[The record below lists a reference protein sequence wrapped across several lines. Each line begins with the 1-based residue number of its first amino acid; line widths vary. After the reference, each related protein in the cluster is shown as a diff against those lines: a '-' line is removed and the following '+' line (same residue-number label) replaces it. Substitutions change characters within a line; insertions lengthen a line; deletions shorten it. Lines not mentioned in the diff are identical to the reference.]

1 MIRATTLAALVFAAI
16 AASLALLQ
24 SPNDSDLFWHLS
36 TGEWILDHRQV
47 LDRDIWSFTR
57 DGNAYSV
64 GTWLGDVIMALA
76 YRAAGWVGIDV
87 LRATLVGIAAFFTA
101 RITLR
106 VQPHVGWAAI
116 PVLGTIL
123 VSRMVWGDRPQL
135 FTLALFPIVLDIL
148 LVARLGPRG
157 FVGTNE
163 AFAGTRPSSGGTP
176 RPSARLLFVLPIVI
190 GLWANLHNA
199 FVIGLIAIL
208 IFAIDAFLERDRA
221 WRRFAIVLALCVLAS
236 QLNPAGG
243 GAIKRAA
250 AYGALLPG
258 WIVEDRPLDVLTGAG
273 LVFALLLL
281 AAIAAAMIRGREGIA
296 MRLGAPLLWPG
307 LVAPFAVAA
316 LAIQRETPYACMV
329 LAPFVAAMVP
339 DALRRP
345 RVVAPSVPRLAAAG
359 LALMLAAL
367 LVIEALVAAP
377 REPDLSAYPAGAL
390 TALRAASG
398 NLLNEYDWGGYLI
411 RYAPEH
417 RTFIDGRGEA
427 LFLPDVLDDFQRV
440 VALAPSYREILR
452 RWDIAVALLRPDRPL
467 AGALREDGWRVLASD
482 TRWVL
487 LSRP

>member
-1 MIRATTLAALVFAAI
+1 MRGAPLIRATALAALFFAT
-16 AASLALLQ
+16 LAGALAMLQ
-24 SPNDSDLFWHLS
+24 SPSDSDLFWHLS
-36 TGEWILDHRQV
+36 TGEWTLDHGQV
-47 LDRDIWSFTR
+47 LDHDIWSFTR
-57 DGNAYSV
+57 DGTQYSV
-64 GTWLGDVIMALA
+64 GSWLGDVILALA

-87 LRATLVGIAAFFTA
+87 LRALLVGVAAFFIA

-116 PVLGTIL
+116 PILGTIL

-135 FTLALFPIVLDIL
+135 FTLALFPVVLDIL
-148 LVARLGPRG
+148 LAARLRDVRRASAGLFSSSLGP
-157 FVGTNE
+157 
-163 AFAGTRPSSGGTP
+163 
-176 RPSARLLFVLPIVI
+176 LLILPILI

-199 FVIGLIAIL
+199 FVIGLIAI
-208 IFAIDAFLERDRA
+208 AIVAFDAFLERDVA
-221 WRRFAIVLALCVLAS
+221 WRRFALITLLCVVAS

-273 LVFALLLL
+273 LVFALLLI
-281 AAIAAAMIRGREGIA
+281 AAIAAATLRGREGIA
-296 MRLGAPLLWPG
+296 ARLGAPLLWPG
-307 LVAPFAVAA
+307 LIVPFAVAA
-316 LAIQRETPYACMV
+316 LAIQRETPYACMA

-339 DALRRP
+339 DALGRP
-345 RVVAPSVPRLAAAG
+345 RIVAPDVSRVAGMAAAVIV
-359 LALMLAAL
+359 AAL
-367 LVIEALVAAP
+367 LLIESVTAAP
-377 REPDLSAYPAGAL
+377 REPDLSAYPAAAL
-390 TALRAASG
+390 PALRQVSG

-440 VALAPSYREILR
+440 VALAPGYRDVLK
-452 RWDIAVALLRPDRPL
+452 RWDIAVALLRPERPL
-467 AGALREDGWRVLASD
+467 AGALREDGWRVIASD

>member
-1 MIRATTLAALVFAAI
+1 VIRATTLAALFFGALAA
-16 AASLALLQ
+16 ALALLQ
-24 SPNDSDLFWHLS
+24 APSDSDLFWHLS
-36 TGEWILDHRQV
+36 SGEWTLDHGQV

-57 DGNAYSV
+57 DGTQYSI
-64 GTWLGDVIMALA
+64 GAWLGDVIIALA
-76 YRAAGWVGIDV
+76 YRAAGWVGIDM
-87 LRATLVGIAAFFTA
+87 LRAVLVGIAAFFTA

-116 PVLGTIL
+116 PILGTIL

-135 FTLALFPIVLDIL
+135 FTLALFPVVLDAL
-148 LVARLGPRG
+148 LAARLEPRLDPPDRG
-157 FVGTNE
+157 WLRSSVG
-163 AFAGTRPSSGGTP
+163 
-176 RPSARLLFVLPIVI
+176 RLALLPPLFIV
-190 GLWANLHNA
+190 WCNLHNA
-199 FVIGLIAIL
+199 FVIGLVAVAIVA
-208 IFAIDAFLERDRA
+208 FDAFIERDRA
-221 WRRFAIVLALCVLAS
+221 WRRFAFIAVLCVVAT

-258 WIVEDRPLDVLTGAG
+258 WIVEDRPLDVLSGAG
-273 LVFALLLL
+273 FVFALLLI
-281 AAIAAAMIRGREGIA
+281 AAIAAAMLRGREGIA
-296 MRLGAPLLWPG
+296 ARLGAPFLWPG
-307 LVAPFAVAA
+307 LVAPFAVLA

-339 DALRRP
+339 DALGRART
-345 RVVAPSVPRLAAAG
+345 VVPGAQRGVAAGVAAA
-359 LALMLAAL
+359 LVAL
-367 LVIEALVAAP
+367 LLIEAVTAAP
-377 REPDLSAYPAGAL
+377 REPDLSAYPVAAL
-390 TALRAASG
+390 PALRQATG

-427 LFLPDVLDDFQRV
+427 LFLPDVLADFQRA
-440 VALAPSYREILR
+440 VALAPGYRDVLTK
-452 RWDIAVALLRPDRPL
+452 WDIRIALLRPDRPL